1 MRASFVGSFFGLYIL
16 LSSNSYAQTVLPEVS
31 VKDSAA
37 YRRSSLTS
45 TSPLFEIGDSE
56 LRNYGITGVAEALK
70 LVNGINVKDYGGLGG
85 MKTVSIRD
93 LGAEHTGVI
102 YDGVPVSNCQA
113 GQVDISRFSTD
124 NLSSIRIGIG
134 SPTEM
139 LMPASM
145 EPFSGTLVINTNN
158 KDSWAKVSYG
168 SWNTLSSSANLNHKR
183 LNTFINYNHTD
194 GGYPFTLTNGNLKT
208 KEHRDNGRVDA
219 INAETNYQCAIA
231 DNQLLTKQA
240 LDFKIYYY
248 YSDRQ
253 LPGGVIFYNNEAHE
267 RLWDEN
273 AFAQIRYKAK
283 LGDQW
288 DFQAIA
294 KYNHSWNK
302 YFDGSQIDDGGI
314 TMHTYKYRQDESFAS
329 VGVTYRVAQTND
341 NLQFSAVVDELWNT
355 LRTNIPEFTH
365 KYRTTTYGTI
375 RARYHNSWITAN
387 ASLLYTYLNEKVN
400 RKKLTQNLS
409 ANVKPLA
416 SEDLY
421 VRLSWRKAFRLPT
434 FNDMYYYRLGNHNL
448 KPERTDEWNVG
459 ITYSHN
465 LFGGNLS
472 LTADAFY
479 NNVYDLIIAFPTTFA
494 WKMYNYGRVNI
505 KGINLSAQYKI
516 KNWEINSG
524 LNVNN
529 ARIVTNHESEYY
541 GAQIPYTAKYS
552 GNITLFWTNK
562 IADIG
567 CTMQWIGKRYSSIL
581 NEKRYELNSFADTN
595 ISITHCFKINGNS
608 IDIAFLAKNIF
619 DQQYEIIQFYPMVG
633 RNFAISCKI
642 VL

>member
-37 YRRSSLTS
+37 YRRNSLT
-45 TSPLFEIGDSE
+45 TTTPLFEIGNAE
-56 LRNYGITGVAEALK
+56 LQNYGITGVAEALR
-70 LVNGINVKDYGGLGG
+70 LANGINVKDYGGLGG
-85 MKTVSIRD
+85 MKTVSIRN
-93 LGAEHTGVI
+93 LGAEHTGVM

-113 GQVDISRFSTD
+113 GQIDISRFSTD

-134 SPTEM
+134 APTEM

-145 EPFSGTLVINTNN
+145 EPYSGTLVLNTNN
-158 KDSWAKVSYG
+158 GDSWAKVSYG
-168 SWNTLSSSANLNHKR
+168 SWNTLSTSSNMNYKAFNS
-183 LNTFINYNHTD
+183 FIAYNHTD
-194 GGYPFTLTNGNLKT
+194 GGYPFILTNGQEKT
-208 KEHRDNGRVDA
+208 KEHRNNGRVDA
-219 INAETNYQCAIA
+219 INGEINYGWSSS
-231 DNQLLTKQA
+231 NQD
-240 LDFKIYYY
+240 LDIKTYYY

-253 LPGGVIFYNNEAHE
+253 LPGGVIYYNNEAHE

-273 AFAQIRYKAK
+273 SFTQIRYKVNI
-283 LGDQW
+283 GNQW
-288 DFQAIA
+288 DFQTIA

-329 VGVTYRVAQTND
+329 LGVTYRVAQTND

-400 RKKLTQNLS
+400 RKKLTPNLS

-416 SEDLY
+416 NEDLY
-421 VRLSWRKAFRLPT
+421 IRLSWRKAFRLPT

-459 ITYSHN
+459 LTYSHN

-472 LTADAFY
+472 LTTDAFY
-479 NNVYDLIIAFPTTFA
+479 NNVYDLIIAVPTTFA
-494 WKMYNYGRVNI
+494 WKMYNYGNAKI
-505 KGINLSAQYKI
+505 KGVSISADYRWGNILLNAGYNYTDSKI
-516 KNWEINSG
+516 I
-524 LNVNN
+524 
-529 ARIVTNHESEYY
+529 
-541 GAQIPYTAKYS
+541 YTAKHSGNASLIYKNNWANIGYS
-552 GNITLFWTNK
+552 MQWMGERYSSSMREKRYRLKNFNDQNITLSHSFN
-562 IADIG
+562 IG
-567 CTMQWIGKRYSSIL
+567 
-581 NEKRYELNSFADTN
+581 NNSLDVSLLCKNLF
-595 ISITHCFKINGNS
+595 NS
-608 IDIAFLAKNIF
+608 
-619 DQQYEIIQFYPMVG
+619 QYDIIQFYPMPG
-633 RNFAISCKI
+633 RQFSITIKYNI
-642 VL
+642 L